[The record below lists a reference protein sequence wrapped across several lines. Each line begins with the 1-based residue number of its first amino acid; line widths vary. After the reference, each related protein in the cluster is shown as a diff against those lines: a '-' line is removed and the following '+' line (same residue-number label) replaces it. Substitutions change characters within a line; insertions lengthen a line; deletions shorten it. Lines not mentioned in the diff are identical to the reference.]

1 MARYSDDGLAENSS
15 HVNQKQIRHF
25 SNTTAAV
32 SSKTIT
38 VLSVL
43 ASLVHMCMRMHSM
56 SGSTVSNT
64 CYFT

>member
-15 HVNQKQIRHF
+15 QVNEKQIRHF
-25 SNTTAAV
+25 SNTTAAF

-43 ASLVHMCMRMHSM
+43 ASLVSM
-56 SGSTVSNT
+56 QAVL
-64 CYFT
+64 